1 MRSDGVK
8 AECGVRSAE
17 SKAGRR
23 FRIQHS
29 AFRILLALSV
39 ACSAPPAPNAVSVTI
54 PPGATLD
61 AAIDSL
67 SARDVVRHP
76 TLFRWYARVRGLRG
90 SLKTGDYV
98 LPPGAA
104 WSDIVATLERGHGVE
119 VRWTV
124 REGLMLG
131 EVADLAALQI
141 GIPRDSLLVAAGGD
155 PALRQELGL
164 PPTATSVEGYLFPTT
179 YVVPVHITAREL
191 VRVMTREFLA
201 QWQPDWTPRLD
212 SLHMTRQQL
221 VTLASIIE
229 AEVRYDPD
237 RPFISAVYRNRLARG
252 MKLEADPTVIYAY
265 GRRLKR
271 VWEKNLAVRSRY
283 NTYLHPGLPPGPI
296 CQPGRA
302 SLAAALDPAPVPFLY
317 FVAQPDGKHIFS
329 VTYAE
334 HEAAIRTVKRMR
346 IESRGRRP
354 PGR

>member
-1 MRSDGVK
+1 MSRWLAGVLLVTV
-8 AECGVRSAE
+8 AGCGADPNVR
-17 SKAGRR
+17 R
-23 FRIQHS
+23 
-29 AFRILLALSV
+29 
-39 ACSAPPAPNAVSVTI
+39 VTVTV

-67 SARDVVRHP
+67 AAHDVLRRP
-76 TLFRWYARVRGLRG
+76 NLFRWYARVRGLRS
-90 SLKTGDYV
+90 SLKTGEYRFSPD
-98 LPPGAA
+98 AA
-104 WSDIVATLERGHGVE
+104 WSDIVATLEGGHGVE
-119 VRWTV
+119 VRWIV

-131 EVADLAALQI
+131 EVAELAAAQI
-141 GIPRDSLLVAAGGD
+141 GIPRDSMLAAAGD
-155 PALRQELGL
+155 PALRQELSL
-164 PPTATSVEGYLFPTT
+164 PPAATSVDGYLFPTT

-201 QWQPDWTPRLD
+201 QWQPEWTVRLD
-212 SLHMTRQQL
+212 SLHMTRQQV

-237 RPFISAVYRNRLARG
+237 RPYVSAVYRNRLARG

-283 NTYLHPGLPPGPI
+283 NTYLYPGLPPGPI

-302 SLAAALDPAPVPFLY
+302 SLAAALDPALVPFLF

-334 HEAAIRTVKRMR
+334 HLAAIRAVKRMR
-346 IESRGRRP
+346 TESRVRRP

>member
-1 MRSDGVK
+1 MRRWLAAALVLAIAG
-8 AECGVRSAE
+8 CGRSRE
-17 SKAGRR
+17 QGT
-23 FRIQHS
+23 
-29 AFRILLALSV
+29 
-39 ACSAPPAPNAVSVTI
+39 PVTVII

-67 SARDVVRHP
+67 AAHDVVRNP
-76 TLFRWYARVRGLRG
+76 TRFRLYARLRGLRS
-90 SLKTGDYV
+90 SLKTGEYL
-98 LPPGAA
+98 LPPDAP
-104 WSDIVATLERGHGVE
+104 WSDIVSTLKRGHGVE

-124 REGLMLG
+124 REGLMLT
-131 EVADLAALQI
+131 EVADLAAEQL
-141 GIPRDSLLVAAGGD
+141 GIPRDSMLAAAGD
-155 PALRQELGL
+155 SAPRNALGL
-164 PPTATSVEGYLFPTT
+164 PPAATSVEGYLFPTT

-191 VRVMTREFLA
+191 VRVMIREFLA
-201 QWQPDWTPRLD
+201 QWQPEWTARLD

-237 RPFISAVYRNRLARG
+237 RPFISAVYRNRLKRG
-252 MKLEADPTVIYAY
+252 MRLEADPTVVYAY

-271 VWEKNLAVRSRY
+271 VWEKNLAVRSDY

-302 SLAAALDPAPVPFLY
+302 SLAAAFDPAPVPFLY

-334 HEAAIRTVKRMR
+334 HEAAIRAVKRLKTEAR
-346 IESRGRRP
+346 ARRP

>member
-1 MRSDGVK
+1 VT
-8 AECGVRSAE
+8 
-17 SKAGRR
+17 
-23 FRIQHS
+23 
-29 AFRILLALSV
+29 
-39 ACSAPPAPNAVSVTI
+39 VTI

-67 SARDVVRHP
+67 AAHDVVRNP
-76 TLFRWYARVRGLRG
+76 TRFGWYARLRGLRS
-90 SLKTGDYV
+90 SLKTGEYL
-98 LPPGAA
+98 LPTDAA
-104 WSDIVATLERGHGVE
+104 WSDIVSTLERGHGVE

-124 REGLMLG
+124 REGLMLA
-131 EVADLAALQI
+131 EVADLAAAQL
-141 GIPRDSLLVAAGGD
+141 GIPRDSMLAAAGD
-155 PALRQELGL
+155 PALRHELGL
-164 PPTATSVEGYLFPTT
+164 PPAATSVEGYLFPTT

-191 VRVMTREFLA
+191 ARLMTREFLA
-201 QWQPDWTPRLD
+201 QWQPDWTPQLVAQ
-212 SLHMTRQQL
+212 HMTRHQV

-237 RPFISAVYRNRLARG
+237 RPFISAVYRNRLVRS

-271 VWEKNLAVRSRY
+271 VWQKNLAIDSRY

-296 CQPGRA
+296 CQPGHA
-302 SLAAALDPAPVPFLY
+302 SLAAALDPARVPFLY

-334 HEAAIRTVKRMR
+334 HEAAIRAVKRMR
-346 IESRGRRP
+346 TEARGRRP